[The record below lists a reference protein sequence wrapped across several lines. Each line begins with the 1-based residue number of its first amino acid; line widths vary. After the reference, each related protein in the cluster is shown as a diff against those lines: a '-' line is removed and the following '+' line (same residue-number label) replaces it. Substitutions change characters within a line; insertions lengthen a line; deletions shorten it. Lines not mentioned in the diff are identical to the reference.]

1 MGEPACVPGL
11 VGQAPVLIGHDSPP
25 NQPVFADYHSPSF
38 HFSSHHQD
46 PSSFFVAHLG
56 ICLRARPDVLIS
68 PNRTHTNLKMPRQ
81 RSAGRAPAR
90 APTRPTAAAPAPA
103 AQQARPASTMAA
115 PPQQYQQAPAQSQGP
130 GLFGQM
136 ASTAAGVAIGSSVG
150 HAIGGFFSGGSSEP
164 APQQVQA
171 QQQPLQQQQQ
181 SNNCAGATQSFTK
194 CMDDNGGNMQ
204 ICNWY
209 LEQLKAC
216 QAAAAPY

>member
-1 MGEPACVPGL
+1 
-11 VGQAPVLIGHDSPP
+11 
-25 NQPVFADYHSPSF
+25 
-38 HFSSHHQD
+38 
-46 PSSFFVAHLG
+46 
-56 ICLRARPDVLIS
+56 
-68 PNRTHTNLKMPRQ
+68 
-81 RSAGRAPAR
+81 
-90 APTRPTAAAPAPA
+90 
-103 AQQARPASTMAA
+103 MAA

-150 HAIGGFFSGGSSEP
+150 HALGGLFGGGGSSEP

-171 QQQPLQQQQQ
+171 QQQQPQQQQM
-181 SNNCAGATQSFTK
+181 NNCAGAATNFTK